1 MRFVIS
7 IVTSV
12 YFGGVLSVAAQGFD
26 KGFFAYMM
34 GDYST
39 ALIEW
44 RNRAGQGS
52 VTAQANLGNMYEV
65 GAGVSQSNILAH
77 QWYNIAASNG
87 DITAR
92 ENREA
97 LAEKMTASDISKAIA
112 LARKCMIS
120 GYLNCE
126 Q

>member
-1 MRFVIS
+1 MKFVIS
-7 IVTSV
+7 LVISL

-26 KGFFAYMM
+26 KGFAAYMM

-44 RNRAGQGS
+44 RVRAEQGS

-65 GAGVSQSNILAH
+65 GAGVVQSNILAH
-77 QWYNIAASNG
+77 QWYNLAASNG
-87 DITAR
+87 DLTAR
-92 ENREA
+92 ENREI
-97 LAEKMTASDISKAIA
+97 LAEKMTAREISKAIA

-120 GYLNCE
+120 GYSDCE
-126 Q
+126 

>member
-1 MRFVIS
+1 MRYSVLLIIS
-7 IVTSV
+7 LW
-12 YFGGVLSVAAQGFD
+12 FFGVLSVSAQGFD
-26 KGFFAYMM
+26 KGFAAYMM

-44 RNRAGQGS
+44 RDRAGQGS

-97 LAEKMTASDISKAIA
+97 LAEKMAASDISKAIA
-112 LARKCMIS
+112 LARTCMIS
-120 GYLNCE
+120 GYSDCE
-126 Q
+126 

>member
-1 MRFVIS
+1 MIYSVLLMIS
-7 IVTSV
+7 LC
-12 YFGGVLSVAAQGFD
+12 FFGVLPVSAQGFD
-26 KGFFAYMM
+26 KGFAAYMM

-44 RNRAGQGS
+44 RDRAGQGS

-97 LAEKMTASDISKAIA
+97 LAKIMTASDILKAIA

-120 GYLNCE
+120 GYADC
-126 Q
+126 

>member
-1 MRFVIS
+1 MIYSVLLMIS
-7 IVTSV
+7 LC
-12 YFGGVLSVAAQGFD
+12 FFGVLPVSAQGFD
-26 KGFFAYMM
+26 KGFAAYMM

-44 RNRAGQGS
+44 RDRAGQGS

-65 GAGVSQSNILAH
+65 GAGVSKSNILAH

-92 ENREA
+92 QNREA

-120 GYLNCE
+120 GYSDCK
-126 Q
+126 

>member
-44 RNRAGQGS
+44 RVRAEQGS
-52 VTAQANLGNMYEV
+52 VTAQANLGNMYEI
-65 GAGVSQSNILAH
+65 GAGVAQSNILAH
-77 QWYNIAASNG
+77 QWYNLAASNG
-87 DITAR
+87 DATAR
-92 ENREA
+92 ENREI
-97 LAEKMTASDISKAIA
+97 LAKKMTASEISKAIA

-120 GYLNCE
+120 GYSDCE
-126 Q
+126 

>member
-1 MRFVIS
+1 MRFSGFLVIVLS
-7 IVTSV
+7 
-12 YFGGVLSVAAQGFD
+12 FGGVLSVSAQGFD
-26 KGFFAYMM
+26 KGFAAYIM
-34 GDYST
+34 GDYAT

-44 RNRAGQGS
+44 RDRAGQGS

-97 LAEKMTASDISKAIA
+97 LAEKMTANDISRAIA

-120 GYLNCE
+120 GYSDCE
-126 Q
+126 

>member
-1 MRFVIS
+1 MRYSVLLMIS
-7 IVTSV
+7 LCFS
-12 YFGGVLSVAAQGFD
+12 GVLPVFAQGFD
-26 KGFFAYMM
+26 KGFAAYMM

-44 RNRAGQGS
+44 RDRAGQGS
-52 VTAQANLGNMYEV
+52 VTAQANIGNMYEV
-65 GAGVSQSNILAH
+65 GAGVMQSNILAH

-97 LAEKMTASDISKAIA
+97 LAEKMTASDILKAIA

-120 GYLNCE
+120 GYSDCE
-126 Q
+126 

>member
-1 MRFVIS
+1 MRYSVLLIISLCFV
-7 IVTSV
+7 
-12 YFGGVLSVAAQGFD
+12 GVLPVSAQGFD
-26 KGFFAYMM
+26 KGFAAYMM

-44 RNRAGQGS
+44 RDRAGQGS
-52 VTAQANLGNMYEV
+52 STAQANLGNMYEV

-87 DITAR
+87 DLTAR

-120 GYLNCE
+120 GYSDCE
-126 Q
+126 

>member
-1 MRFVIS
+1 MRY
-7 IVTSV
+7 SV
-12 YFGGVLSVAAQGFD
+12 LLMIFLCFGFVLSVSAQGFD
-26 KGFFAYMM
+26 KGFAAYMM

-44 RNRAGQGS
+44 RDRAGQGS

-112 LARKCMIS
+112 SARKCMIS
-120 GYLNCE
+120 GYLDCE
-126 Q
+126 

>member
-1 MRFVIS
+1 MRYYVLLIISLCFV
-7 IVTSV
+7 SV
-12 YFGGVLSVAAQGFD
+12 LPVSAQGFD
-26 KGFFAYMM
+26 KGFAAYMM

-44 RNRAGQGS
+44 RDRAGQGS

-65 GAGVSQSNILAH
+65 GAGVSKSNILAH

-97 LAEKMTASDISKAIA
+97 LAEKMTANDISRAIA

-120 GYLNCE
+120 GYSDCE
-126 Q
+126 

>member
-1 MRFVIS
+1 MRFSGFLVVFLS
-7 IVTSV
+7 FS
-12 YFGGVLSVAAQGFD
+12 GVLSVSAQGFD
-26 KGFFAYMM
+26 KGFAAYIM
-34 GDYST
+34 GDYAT

-44 RNRAGQGS
+44 RDRAGQGS

-120 GYLNCE
+120 GYLDCE
-126 Q
+126 

>member
-1 MRFVIS
+1 MRY
-7 IVTSV
+7 SV
-12 YFGGVLSVAAQGFD
+12 LPMVYLCFFDVLGVSAQGFD
-26 KGFFAYMM
+26 KGFVAYIM

-44 RNRAGQGS
+44 RSRAGQGS

-120 GYLNCE
+120 GYSDCE
-126 Q
+126 

>member
-1 MRFVIS
+1 MRY
-7 IVTSV
+7 SV
-12 YFGGVLSVAAQGFD
+12 LLMFSLWFFGVLSVSAQGFD
-26 KGFFAYMM
+26 KGFAAYVM

-44 RNRAGQGS
+44 RGRAGQGS

-97 LAEKMTASDISKAIA
+97 LAKIMTASDILKAIA

-120 GYLNCE
+120 GYADC
-126 Q
+126 

>member
-1 MRFVIS
+1 MRYTLLLIIS
-7 IVTSV
+7 LCSV
-12 YFGGVLSVAAQGFD
+12 GVLPVSAQGFD
-26 KGFFAYMM
+26 KGFAAYIM

-44 RNRAGQGS
+44 RDRAGQGS
-52 VTAQANLGNMYEV
+52 STAQANLGNMYEV

-92 ENREA
+92 ESREA

-120 GYLNCE
+120 GYSDCE
-126 Q
+126 

>member
-1 MRFVIS
+1 MGYSVLLIIS
-7 IVTSV
+7 LCFI
-12 YFGGVLSVAAQGFD
+12 GVLPVSAQGFD
-26 KGFFAYMM
+26 KGFAAYMM

-44 RNRAGQGS
+44 RDRAEQGS

-65 GAGVSQSNILAH
+65 GAGVIQSNILAH

-87 DITAR
+87 DVTAR
-92 ENREA
+92 ENREE
-97 LAEKMTASDISKAIA
+97 LAEKMTANDISKAIA

-120 GYLNCE
+120 GYSDCE
-126 Q
+126 

>member
-1 MRFVIS
+1 MRY
-7 IVTSV
+7 SV
-12 YFGGVLSVAAQGFD
+12 SLMIFLYFSSYLSASAQGFD
-26 KGFFAYMM
+26 KGFAAYMM

-44 RNRAGQGS
+44 RDRAGQGS

-92 ENREA
+92 ESREA

-120 GYLNCE
+120 GYLDCE
-126 Q
+126 

>member
-1 MRFVIS
+1 MRY
-7 IVTSV
+7 SV
-12 YFGGVLSVAAQGFD
+12 LLMFSLWFFGVLSVSAQGFD
-26 KGFFAYMM
+26 KGFAAYMM

-44 RNRAGQGS
+44 RDRAGQGS

-65 GAGVSQSNILAH
+65 GAGVTQNNILAH

-120 GYLNCE
+120 GYSDCE
-126 Q
+126 